1 MKGKKTTEGT
11 ERIEVRVSEGSGERR
26 NKGSRRGTHKQKNH
40 TQKNG
45 EVDNSIS
52 FSNLAAQSGVD
63 FRINYLGFLHC
74 SLADHITFKYM
85 WVLKRRDKGMST

>member
-1 MKGKKTTEGT
+1 MRGQEKGETKGQGEEHTNKQNYTLKK
-11 ERIEVRVSEGSGERR
+11 
-26 NKGSRRGTHKQKNH
+26 
-40 TQKNG
+40 G

-63 FRINYLGFLHC
+63 FRINYVGFLHC
-74 SLADHITFKYM
+74 SLADYITFKYM